1 MKPQIMLL
9 LFFLALIFR
18 RILPFV
24 DLFYVFLIARL
35 LLEPNR
41 RQTVISLAITSAFV
55 ISFLAD
61 SPIGL
66 FPLVLSTMYLIFS
79 GIANY
84 TSAKGTTLQ
93 ALWIGFAAFAILLE
107 EVLRLA
113 LTTSGVF
120 ITPDALRV
128 TLGTVVAILLL
139 TFAYSFK
146 RKI

>member
-1 MKPQIMLL
+1 MLILFFVSL
-9 LFFLALIFR
+9 LFR
-18 RILPFV
+18 RVVPFI
-24 DLFYVFLIARL
+24 DLFYLFLVARL
-35 LLEPNR
+35 LLEPAKR
-41 RQTVISLAITSAFV
+41 PTIVSLGITAVFA

-79 GIANY
+79 AVANY
-84 TSAKGTTLQ
+84 LSAKGTTLQ

-113 LTTSGVF
+113 LTTSGIL
-120 ITPDALRV
+120 ITIESLRV
-128 TLGTVVAILLL
+128 TLGTVLSILLL